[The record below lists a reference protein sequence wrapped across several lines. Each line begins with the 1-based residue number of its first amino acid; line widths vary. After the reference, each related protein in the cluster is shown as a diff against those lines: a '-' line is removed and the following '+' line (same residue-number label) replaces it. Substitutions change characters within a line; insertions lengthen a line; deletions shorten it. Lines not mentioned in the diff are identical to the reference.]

1 MIYGNSNIKRKRPN
15 ARLSSSASPL
25 LWSLALVLTM
35 AMLMIASGGS
45 SGVPVA
51 SANSMEIVSV
61 TLSVGGVSST
71 WLPEGDSQRGPGHND
86 RADIRQGPN
95 SSEPLT
101 VQTQDDIQVDI
112 DER

>member
-1 MIYGNSNIKRKRPN
+1 M
-15 ARLSSSASPL
+15 
-25 LWSLALVLTM
+25 LTM

-61 TLSVGGVSST
+61 TLSVGGVLST
-71 WLPEGDSQRGPGHND
+71 WLPEGDSQCGPGHND

-101 VQTQDDIQVDI
+101 IQTQDDIQVDI